1 VTTRGRSALFRA
13 FVLAS
18 QSRSLALVYYP
29 RVRALRG
36 YWRTAAMAASAFVG
50 DSRLFL
56 FDYALRLL
64 RVLLLLA
71 LWRQILGPDGE
82 ASGYTTA
89 MVLTYTL
96 INEVFADQLAARTEL
111 TETVWQGTFV
121 NRLLQPVGLVG
132 LFVAE
137 MVGRWL
143 FNLAIFSLPLL
154 LLSPLLGV
162 DPRPA
167 SPAAAGLFA
176 VSLVIAVSVGVAL
189 DFIFGGLTIALES
202 PVWLIEYV
210 RGAVVA
216 VFSGV
221 LVPLALLPWG
231 LGAIFD
237 YLPFASTASTPLR
250 IYVGTG
256 DPLPLMLAQVGWSI
270 VLWPLALWIWAA
282 NRERVVG
289 YGG

>member
-1 VTTRGRSALFRA
+1 M
-13 FVLAS
+13 
-18 QSRSLALVYYP
+18 
-29 RVRALRG
+29 RALRG
-36 YWRTAAMAASAFVG
+36 YWRTAAMAAAAFVG

-71 LWRQILGPDGE
+71 LWRQILGPGDE
-82 ASGYTTA
+82 VSGYTIAT
-89 MVLTYTL
+89 VLTYTL
-96 INEVFADQLAARTEL
+96 INEVFADQLSARTEL
-111 TETVWQGTFV
+111 VQAFWEGTFV
-121 NRLLQPVGLVG
+121 NRLLQPVGFVG

-143 FNLAIFSLPLL
+143 FNLAVFSLPLL
-154 LLSPLLGV
+154 LLSPLLGI

-167 SPAAAGLFA
+167 SLAAGGLFVA
-176 VSLVIAVSVGVAL
+176 SLVLAVSVAVAL
-189 DFIFGGLTIALES
+189 DFIFGGLTIALEA
-202 PVWLIEYV
+202 PVWLIEQV

-216 VFSGV
+216 VLSGV

-231 LGAIFD
+231 LGAILD
-237 YLPFASTASTPLR
+237 YLPFAATASAPLR

-256 DPLPLMLAQVGWSI
+256 QPLPLMLMQLGWAI

-282 NRERVVG
+282 GRERVVG

>member
-1 VTTRGRSALFRA
+1 MR
-13 FVLAS
+13 
-18 QSRSLALVYYP
+18 Q
-29 RVRALRG
+29 LRG
-36 YWRTAAMAASAFVG
+36 HWQTAVMAASAFVG

-71 LWRQILGPDGE
+71 LWRQILGPGDE
-82 ASGYTTA
+82 VSGYTIAT
-89 MVLTYTL
+89 VLTYTL
-96 INEVFADQLAARTEL
+96 IGEVFAEQLAARTEL
-111 TETVWQGTFV
+111 VQTLWQGTFV
-121 NRLLQPVGLVG
+121 NRLLQPVGLVA
-132 LFVAE
+132 LFSAE

-154 LLSPLLGV
+154 LLAPLLGV
-162 DPRPA
+162 DPRPV
-167 SPAAAGLFA
+167 SPGAAGLFA
-176 VSLVIAVSVGVAL
+176 VSLVLAVSVSVAL
-189 DFIFGGLTIALES
+189 DFIFVGLTIALES
-202 PVWLIEYV
+202 PLWLIEYV

-216 VFSGV
+216 VLSGV
-221 LVPLALLPWG
+221 LLPLALMPWG

-237 YLPFASTASTPLR
+237 YLPFAATASSPLR

-256 DPLPLMLAQVGWSI
+256 PPLPLMLAQVGWSI
-270 VLWPLALWIWAA
+270 VLWPLARWIWAA